1 MGVLTAPPVNAK
13 SQFTDNQM
21 FSKNV
26 DRSVNVNLLVEAPG
40 ASNLCFKIMLADSI
54 KVCWETILMDKRLY
68 VEVPTGI
75 LPEGSK
81 ESLIRLLEYAEEI
94 LGCNDVA
101 ICFKKNRSDQA
112 SLIRTFMF
120 MGFTLWP
127 PGGNSSFGGSDV
139 IFMIYS
145 IDPGDLDD

>member
-21 FSKNV
+21 FLKDV

-40 ASNLCFKIMLADSI
+40 ASNLCFKIILADSI

-68 VEVPTGI
+68 VEVPNGI

-81 ESLIRLLEYAEEI
+81 ER
-94 LGCNDVA
+94 
-101 ICFKKNRSDQA
+101 
-112 SLIRTFMF
+112 
-120 MGFTLWP
+120 
-127 PGGNSSFGGSDV
+127 
-139 IFMIYS
+139 
-145 IDPGDLDD
+145 

>member
-81 ESLIRLLEYAEEI
+81 ER
-94 LGCNDVA
+94 
-101 ICFKKNRSDQA
+101 
-112 SLIRTFMF
+112 
-120 MGFTLWP
+120 
-127 PGGNSSFGGSDV
+127 
-139 IFMIYS
+139 
-145 IDPGDLDD
+145 